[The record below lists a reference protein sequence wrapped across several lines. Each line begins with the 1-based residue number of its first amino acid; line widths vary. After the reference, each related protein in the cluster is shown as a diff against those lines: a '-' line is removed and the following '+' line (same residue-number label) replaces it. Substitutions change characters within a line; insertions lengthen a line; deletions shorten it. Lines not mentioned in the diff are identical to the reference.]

1 MNKCLEI
8 KNLNKYFDKNLIIDN
23 VSFALDEGE
32 ILAILGPSG
41 CGKSTILNIIS
52 GLEKDYDG
60 IVHLKNNPNIS
71 YMFQED
77 ALLNHLNVYK
87 NASLGLILN
96 HTRTISSY
104 KEIDN
109 MLKEYK
115 LINYKDKNINSLSGG
130 MKKRL
135 SLIRALAT
143 NPTLLLLDEPFSALD
158 FYSRIRVSD
167 DVLKKIRTKKIST
180 IIITHDIE
188 EAIYFAD
195 RIIILTKKPA
205 KIKKVIDVNIDKKLK
220 IMDKRKTEE
229 FNQLL
234 DDIWSVLDE

>member
-1 MNKCLEI
+1 
-8 KNLNKYFDKNLIIDN
+8 
-23 VSFALDEGE
+23 
-32 ILAILGPSG
+32 
-41 CGKSTILNIIS
+41 
-52 GLEKDYDG
+52 
-60 IVHLKNNPNIS
+60 
-71 YMFQED
+71 
-77 ALLNHLNVYK
+77 
-87 NASLGLILN
+87 
-96 HTRTISSY
+96 
-104 KEIDN
+104 

-115 LINYKDKNINSLSGG
+115 LINYKDKDINSLSGG